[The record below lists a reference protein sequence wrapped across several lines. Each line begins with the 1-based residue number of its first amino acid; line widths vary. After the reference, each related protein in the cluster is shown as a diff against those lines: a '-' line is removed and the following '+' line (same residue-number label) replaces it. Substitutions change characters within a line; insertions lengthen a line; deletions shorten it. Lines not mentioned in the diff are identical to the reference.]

1 MREEIK
7 KDKTMKKTYITPE
20 NIVVAINSNATLL
33 AGSVEAKVLN
43 PAEEFIG
50 DSGDIGAHESDF
62 DF

>member
-20 NIVVAINSNATLL
+20 NFVVAINSNATLL
-33 AGSVEAKVLN
+33 AGSVDAKVLDPSVEFN
-43 PAEEFIG
+43 PEADE
-50 DSGDIGAHESDF
+50 IGAHESDF

>member
-1 MREEIK
+1 
-7 KDKTMKKTYITPE
+7 MKKTYITPE

-33 AGSVEAKVLN
+33 AGSIEAKVLN
-43 PAEEFIG
+43 PADEFSG